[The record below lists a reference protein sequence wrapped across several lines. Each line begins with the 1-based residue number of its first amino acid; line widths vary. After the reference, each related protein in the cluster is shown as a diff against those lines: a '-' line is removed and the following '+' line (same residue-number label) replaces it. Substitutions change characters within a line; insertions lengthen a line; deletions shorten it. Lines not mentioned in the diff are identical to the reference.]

1 MFWYSSMFY
10 SEKFKKI
17 IVGTYGKN
25 LVLSIVKGVKMN
37 TYKIQP
43 KMNIFIF
50 KSLI

>member
-25 LVLSIVKGVKMN
+25 LVLSIVKWGKN
-37 TYKIQP
+37 EHIQNSA
-43 KMNIFIF
+43 KNEHLHF
-50 KSLI
+50 